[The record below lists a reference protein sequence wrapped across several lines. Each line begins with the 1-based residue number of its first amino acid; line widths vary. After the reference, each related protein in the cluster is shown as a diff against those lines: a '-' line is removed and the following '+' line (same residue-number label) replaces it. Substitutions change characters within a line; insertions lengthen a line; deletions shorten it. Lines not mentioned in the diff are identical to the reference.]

1 MNENRLICRGKR
13 EDTGKWVEGYY
24 VRLEGIDSPLHIIID
39 RAGQHNRVLP
49 ETVGE
54 CTGCLDVQ
62 GRLIFEDDLIK
73 NRNNEYIVSWNK
85 NRSAFIGQIRRKMDY
100 ELLDDILNVYGTE
113 IIGNIH
119 EVINEEQGQTK
130 AATEEAEAG
139 VHRRT

>member
-13 EDTGKWVEGYY
+13 EDTGKWCEGFY

-39 RAGQHNRVLP
+39 RAGQYNRVLP

-73 NRNNEYIVSWNK
+73 NRNGEYIVSWSE
-85 NRSAFIGQIRRKMDY
+85 NRSAFIGQIRRKMYY
-100 ELLDDILNVYGTE
+100 ELLDTIRSVYGTE

-119 EVINEEQGQTK
+119 EVSE
-130 AATEEAEAG
+130 
-139 VHRRT
+139 